1 MINAVRSQ
9 IGHVVELTERA
20 TENARSITAARH
32 EIEETKTLVDSTQ
45 TQLKSASDT
54 MRDFVQQKKQVED
67 IERRI
72 ARADAL
78 ALNVRAS
85 AEVIAAQ
92 RAYVDQVLERSSTL
106 AFQMKQAEALTEA
119 LRSECAL
126 ATKVKVAVDE
136 MRTQSTPTAS
146 T

>member
-1 MINAVRSQ
+1 MIDAVRNQ

-32 EIEETKTLVDSTQ
+32 EIEETKALVDTTQ
-45 TQLKSASDT
+45 TQLKNASDT
-54 MRDFVQQKKQVED
+54 MRDFVQQKRQLED

-78 ALNVRAS
+78 AMNVRAS

-106 AFQMKQAEALTEA
+106 AFQMKQAEALTDA
-119 LRSECAL
+119 LRAECAL
-126 ATKVKVAVDE
+126 ATKVRGAVDE
-136 MRTQSTPTAS
+136 MGDQPAPAA
-146 T
+146 